1 MYMAITPVYIKE
13 LCPKAVIGNFGVFTQ
28 LYVAVGLV
36 IAYGIGLILVETN
49 VGPDAFYHI
58 MVSVI
63 AVIQI
68 FQSIMFLIDY
78 VPESPNSLLAKG
90 KI

>member
-1 MYMAITPVYIKE
+1 MAITPVYIKE

-36 IAYGIGLILVETN
+36 IAYGIGLILQVSN
-49 VGPDAFYHI
+49 AGPDTFYHV

-63 AVIQI
+63 GVIQI
-68 FQSIMFLIDY
+68 FQTIMLLIDY
-78 VPESPNSLLAKG
+78 VPESPNSLIARD